1 VASSS
6 LPIPVPGRPA
16 EADPPGIDAVT
27 LAGLWDNPCWFAFR
41 LNYLS
46 LHYNIPVYGWVQRE
60 YGLLRP
66 HVAVIYSLGLRDHVT
81 ARDIGISLG
90 LPKNTVSRTIHT
102 LERRGLIRRERR
114 AADKRSFLLSL
125 TKRGRAVFEETLPN
139 FVRVQEEMLK
149 PLAPGERES
158 LSILLAR
165 IVLHTFV
172 WPNDEA
178 LLNSPGSPSKAL
190 RRA

>member
-1 VASSS
+1 MKLLPVLGCQLDRSGAKSDSVLYEPSRRASLTPVLPSVKFHMGPSSAREIVASSS

-66 HVAVIYSLGLRDHVT
+66 HVAVI
-81 ARDIGISLG
+81 
-90 LPKNTVSRTIHT
+90 
-102 LERRGLIRRERR
+102 
-114 AADKRSFLLSL
+114 
-125 TKRGRAVFEETLPN
+125 
-139 FVRVQEEMLK
+139 
-149 PLAPGERES
+149 
-158 LSILLAR
+158 
-165 IVLHTFV
+165 
-172 WPNDEA
+172 
-178 LLNSPGSPSKAL
+178 
-190 RRA
+190 